1 MALTKNDIID
11 KVIDRLGF
19 KRKESA
25 DLVEQLVEIMKLS
38 LENEDHVLI
47 SGFGKFVVRQKNERN
62 GRNPAT
68 GKAMMLKKRKV
79 VTFQHAIG
87 LKDKMNESK
96 WY

>member
-11 KVIDRLGF
+11 RVIDRLGV
-19 KRKESA
+19 KRKESVN
-25 DLVEQLVEIMKLS
+25 LVEQLVEIMKLS

-79 VTFQHAIG
+79 VTFQHSVG
-87 LKDKMNESK
+87 LKDKMNEL
-96 WY
+96 

>member
-11 KVIDRLGF
+11 RVIDRLGV
-19 KRKESA
+19 KRKESVN
-25 DLVEQLVEIMKLS
+25 LVEQLVEIMKLS

-79 VTFQHAIG
+79 VTFQHSVG
-87 LKDKMNESK
+87 LKDKMNK
-96 WY
+96 V

>member
-11 KVIDRLGF
+11 RVIDRLGV
-19 KRKESA
+19 KRKESVN
-25 DLVEQLVEIMKLS
+25 LVEQLIEIMKLS

-79 VTFQHAIG
+79 VTFQHSIG
-87 LKDKMNESK
+87 LKDKMNK
-96 WY
+96 FI